1 MNWFH
6 YILITLALF
15 ISLMVYF
22 AVRSTQTKLDLVSV
36 NYYEE
41 ELKFQEKIIKLK
53 NTQLWEDSI
62 KTVLLES
69 NKLLISFPTN
79 MKVSSGSMRMY
90 CPQDKSKDK
99 LYELALDTNN
109 KMLLDA
115 KDCKGFYRIE
125 IDWEN
130 EGEQYLTQRKIYF

>member
-41 ELKFQEKIIKLK
+41 ELKFQDKINKIN
-53 NTQLWEDSI
+53 NTQLWDDSI
-62 KTVLLES
+62 KTVLQEN
-69 NKLLISFPTN
+69 NKLLISFPSN

-99 LYELALDTNN
+99 AIDLVLDTNN
-109 KMLLDA
+109 TMLLDVN
-115 KDCKGFYRIE
+115 DCRGFYRIE

-130 EGEQYLTQRKIYF
+130 DGKQYLTQRKIYF